1 MEMQKNRTERKLY
14 VPPTF
19 DVQHV
24 MLEGDITVH
33 SPIQKVDLKDWDIE
47 GPGDDVD
54 NNADIWLIL

>member
-1 MEMQKNRTERKLY
+1 MEMQTNRTERKLY

-33 SPIQKVDLKDWDIE
+33 SPIQKVDVENWVNE
-47 GPGDDVD
+47 GPENDVD
-54 NNADIWLIL
+54 NNADIWLNL